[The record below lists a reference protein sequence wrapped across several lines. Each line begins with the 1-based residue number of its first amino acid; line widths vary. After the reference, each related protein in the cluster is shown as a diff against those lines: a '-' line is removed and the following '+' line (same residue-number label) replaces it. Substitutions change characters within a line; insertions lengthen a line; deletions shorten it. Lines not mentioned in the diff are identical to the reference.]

1 VTGGTGGF
9 DGLAGAGRLAAP
21 AVPAGIRTVGPA
33 STTATRVVLIR
44 HGEAVCNVSGVCGGR
59 LGCTGL
65 TDRGRAQVATLR
77 DRLLLTGELAGT
89 DVLYASVL
97 PRAIETAELVAPAL
111 AGRDAEGRMGPPL
124 VPRTECGLCE
134 LHPGHADGQ
143 TWEQF
148 SERFGA
154 LDWDTDPDQPIAPH
168 GESWTGFVNRVAA
181 TLDAIVEQHPGQLV
195 VVACHAGVIEASLLA
210 KVPVAGGRE
219 GARLQL
225 RTQHASMTGWEIEA
239 GRWRLSGYN
248 DAAHQAV
255 LGLAAERSGVTAG
268 QQA

>member
-1 VTGGTGGF
+1 VTEGTGGF
-9 DGLAGAGRLAAP
+9 DDLAGAGPQPAS
-21 AVPAGIRTVGPA
+21 AVPAGIRTVGPTSA
-33 STTATRVVLIR
+33 TATRVVLIR

-65 TDRGRAQVATLR
+65 TDRGRAQVEMLR

-111 AGRDAEGRMGPPL
+111 AGRDAEGRVTPAL
-124 VPRTECGLCE
+124 VPLTECGLCE
-134 LHPGHADGQ
+134 LHPGDADGL

-148 SERFGA
+148 TERFGS
-154 LDWDTDPDQPIAPH
+154 LDWDADPDQPIAPH

-181 TLDAIVEQHPGQLV
+181 TLDVIVDRHPGQLV

-210 KVPVAGGRE
+210 KVPVAGGLV

-225 RTQHASMTGWEIEA
+225 QTQHASMTRWEIEA

-248 DAAHQAV
+248 DHAHQAV
-255 LGLAAERSGVTAG
+255 LALAAERAGLTAA

>member
-1 VTGGTGGF
+1 VTGGF
-9 DGLAGAGRLAAP
+9 DGLAGADP
-21 AVPAGIRTVGPA
+21 QPVSAVPAGIRTMGPT

-59 LGCTGL
+59 IGCTGL
-65 TDRGRAQVATLR
+65 TERGRAQVEALR

-111 AGRDAEGRMGPPL
+111 AGRDTDGNLAPRL
-124 VPRTECGLCE
+124 VPVTECGLCE
-134 LHPGHADGQ
+134 LHPGDADGLS
-143 TWEQF
+143 WEQF
-148 SERFGA
+148 SDRFGT
-154 LDWDTDPDQPIAPH
+154 LDWDVDPDQPIAPH
-168 GESWTGFVNRVAA
+168 GESWTGFVNRVAV
-181 TLDAIVEQHPGQLV
+181 TLDTIVDRHPGQLV

-210 KVPVAGGRE
+210 KVPVAGGLD

-225 RTQHASMTGWEIEA
+225 RTQHASMTRWEIEA

-248 DAAHQAV
+248 DAAHEAV
-255 LGLAAERSGVTAG
+255 LALATERAGVTAV